1 MKKIMF
7 AVFLLCLP
15 LFAQAEGLSAISS
28 GQQLSRPYR
37 EVDVPNDKNDVLVF
51 ISFSCPYCREYFP
64 FFMSWGHSLPK
75 QYNFKFVP
83 IIDSHDKGTIAAA
96 YYWEAAVKGGATPSQ
111 LLALGNT
118 VFAAVAVNPALKGN
132 EKFWFATVR
141 SLGIANYGYGLQHVT
156 ADDINRDYRKFVQY
170 KVVSTP
176 TIAVGGQYAATPD
189 NANGDP
195 VLFSKLCSALVSMT
209 MEQ

>member
-7 AVFLLCLP
+7 AFLLLFLP
-15 LFAQAEGLSAISS
+15 LFGQAEDLSAAVG

-37 EVDVPNDKNDVLVF
+37 EVDVPDDKNNVLVF

-83 IIDSHDKGTIAAA
+83 IVDSRDKGTVAAA
-96 YYWEAAVKGGATPSQ
+96 YYWEAAVKSGATQSQ
-111 LLALGNT
+111 LLALGNA
-118 VFAAVAVNPALKGN
+118 VYAAVAVNPALKGN
-132 EKFWFATVR
+132 EKFWFATIR
-141 SLGIANYGYGLQHVT
+141 SLGIANYQYGLSHVT
-156 ADDINRDYRKFVQY
+156 ADDINRDYRQFVQY

-189 NANGDP
+189 NANGNP